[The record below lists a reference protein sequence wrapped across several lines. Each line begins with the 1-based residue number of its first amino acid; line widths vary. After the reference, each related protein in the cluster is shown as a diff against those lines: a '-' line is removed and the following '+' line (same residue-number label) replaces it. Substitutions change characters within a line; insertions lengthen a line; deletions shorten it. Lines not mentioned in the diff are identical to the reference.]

1 MKASFLLLALTF
13 LSAQA
18 FSQTSMFADTRA
30 GRVGDV
36 VTVVLVEQTSAQRE
50 SQFSNSNA
58 TQFGGSGGASTSAG
72 TFSVNAQMAGQ
83 ADSRNQ
89 SSQRDL
95 LTGTVTARIVEVM
108 EGGTLRISGT
118 RQLSVNGVRHVMQI
132 EGLVRPFDIRGDN
145 SVLSYQIADAR
156 IDYHKEGAG
165 RIWRRPMFWSTLGAI
180 LVTAASFVLVN

>member
-1 MKASFLLLALTF
+1 MKVSLLLLVLSL
-13 LSAQA
+13 LSAPA
-18 FSQTSMFADTRA
+18 FSQASMFADTRA
-30 GRVGDV
+30 SRVGDV

-50 SQFSNSNA
+50 SQFSNRNA
-58 TQFGGSGGASTSAG
+58 TQFGGSGGASTSTGA
-72 TFSVNAQMAGQ
+72 FSVNAQMAGQ

-118 RQLSVNGVRHVMQI
+118 RELSVNGVRHVMQI

-145 SVLSYQIADAR
+145 SVLSIQVADAR